1 MITAL
6 CIQWAKT
13 RALGL
18 RNTEEVDLLEE
29 EMRRTPV
36 FLRWRAGWW
45 DSKKMRTEGNH
56 PDLELDA
63 AQREGHDA
71 YATRQAQILRRIA
84 SRFEQQWSDVPALI
98 RKARDEVDSAER
110 GAWVETRAESAESNE
125 GDEEEHSSGGHE
137 TSESS
142 GEEE

>member
-45 DSKKMRTEGNH
+45 DSKKMRTEGNR

-110 GAWVETRAESAESNE
+110 GARAETRAESAESNE